1 MGLIKKLIGNEI
13 SGAVSSVTSQLG
25 NFFGGAPGYSS
36 GAEGLMYPLELR
48 NQADRPCIEFT
59 AYDTSSGDVQLKTIW
74 FPCPA
79 GIEINDQA
87 TYNTIDLG
95 ALGGALNTAFEA
107 AGGAGNVV
115 DKASG
120 VGKSLVNQVK
130 SARAGEVTALAA
142 MALPGYGDKLQ
153 FKAKTILNPNTN
165 TNFTGNSI
173 RNFNF
178 AFKMIARSE
187 QEAREIQRIHRTFRK
202 YTYADSN
209 GNQQNLTLRYPPVW
223 RIRFLD
229 GQKNENTY
237 IPKIFSCYLQNVT
250 STFNSTSPTFH
261 TDGSPLEVDITLG
274 YQETRVLTRF
284 DIETMGDD
292 ENRGIG
298 ADGLASEQGTSEADL
313 ARLSEQEAIWQTANA
328 SNDSNQTTPPAN

>member
-1 MGLIKKLIGNEI
+1 MIGQIKKLIGKEI
-13 SGAVSSVTSQLG
+13 SGAVDSITSQLG
-25 NFFGGAPGYSS
+25 LNNFAGYNS

-48 NQADRPCIEFT
+48 NQTNRPCIEFT

-87 TYNTIDLG
+87 SYNTIDLG
-95 ALGGALNTAFEA
+95 ALGGALNTALEA
-107 AGGAGNVV
+107 AKGTEGIGG
-115 DKASG
+115 KASA
-120 VGKSLVNQVK
+120 VGKSLINQVK
-130 SARAGEVTALAA
+130 SARAGEISALAG

-165 TNFTGNSI
+165 TTFTGNNI
-173 RNFNF
+173 RSFSF
-178 AFKMIARSE
+178 SFKMIARSE
-187 QEAREIQRIHRTFRK
+187 AEAKEIQRIHKTFRK
-202 YTYADSN
+202 YAYADSN

-229 GQKNENTY
+229 GQKNENKY
-237 IPKIFSCYLQNVT
+237 IPKIYSCYLQGVT

-261 TDGSPLEVDITLG
+261 TDGSPLEVDVNISF
-274 YQETRVLTRF
+274 QETRVLTRF

-298 ADGLASEQGTSEADL
+298 SDGLATEQNTSEADL
-313 ARLSEQEAIWQTANA
+313 ARLNEQVAIWETANK
-328 SNDSNQTTPPAN
+328 SNESN

>member
-1 MGLIKKLIGNEI
+1 MIGQIKKLIGKEI
-13 SGAVSSVTSQLG
+13 SGAVDSITSQLG
-25 NFFGGAPGYSS
+25 LNNFAGYNS

-48 NQADRPCIEFT
+48 NQTNRPCIEFT

-87 TYNTIDLG
+87 SYNTIDLG
-95 ALGGALNTAFEA
+95 ALGGALNAAMEA
-107 AGGAGNVV
+107 AKGTEGIGG
-115 DKASG
+115 KASA
-120 VGKSLVNQVK
+120 VGKSLINQVK
-130 SARAGEVTALAA
+130 SARAGEISALAG

-165 TNFTGNSI
+165 TTFTGNNI
-173 RNFNF
+173 RSFSF
-178 AFKMIARSE
+178 SFKMIARSE
-187 QEAREIQRIHRTFRK
+187 AEAKEIQRIHKTFRK

-229 GQKNENTY
+229 GQKNENKY
-237 IPKIFSCYLQNVT
+237 IPKIYSCYLQGVT

-261 TDGSPLEVDITLG
+261 TDGSPLEVDVNISF
-274 YQETRVLTRF
+274 QETRVLTRF

-298 ADGLASEQGTSEADL
+298 SDGLATEQNTSEADL
-313 ARLSEQEAIWQTANA
+313 ARLNEQVAIWETANK
-328 SNDSNQTTPPAN
+328 SNESN

>member
-1 MGLIKKLIGNEI
+1 MIGQIKNLIGNEI
-13 SGAVSSVTSQLG
+13 SGAVDSITSQLG
-25 NFFGGAPGYSS
+25 LNNFAGYNS

-48 NQADRPCIEFT
+48 NQTNRPCIEFT

-87 TYNTIDLG
+87 SYNTIDLG
-95 ALGGALNTAFEA
+95 ALGGALNAAIEA
-107 AGGAGNVV
+107 AKAGDGIKGALSN
-115 DKASG
+115 A
-120 VGKSLVNQVK
+120 GKSLINQVK
-130 SARAGEVTALAA
+130 AARAGEIAAIAA

-165 TNFTGNSI
+165 TTFTGNTVRS
-173 RNFNF
+173 FNF
-178 AFKMIARSE
+178 SFKMIARSE
-187 QEAREIQRIHRTFRK
+187 AEAKEIQRIHKTFRK

-229 GQKNENTY
+229 GQKNENKY
-237 IPKIFSCYLQNVT
+237 IPKIYSCYLQGIT

-261 TDGSPLEVDITLG
+261 TDGSPLEVDVNISF
-274 YQETRVLTRF
+274 QETRVLTRF

-298 ADGLASEQGTSEADL
+298 SDGLATEQNASEADL
-313 ARLSEQEAIWQTANA
+313 ARLNEQEAIWEKANA
-328 SNDSNQTTPPAN
+328 SNESN

>member
-1 MGLIKKLIGNEI
+1 MIGKIKKLIGNEI
-13 SGAVSSVTSQLG
+13 SGAVSSITDQLG
-25 NFFGGAPGYSS
+25 FGLRGGYDS

-48 NQADRPCIEFT
+48 SQSQRPCIEFT

-79 GIEINDQA
+79 GIEISDQA

-95 ALGGALNTAFEA
+95 ALGGALNQAIEAGKSA
-107 AGGAGNVV
+107 AGGAKGKF
-115 DKASG
+115 KAGSNALLG
-120 VGKSLVNQVK
+120 QVK
-130 SARAGEVTALAA
+130 DARAGEIAAIAA

-165 TNFTGNSI
+165 TTFSGNSV
-173 RNFNF
+173 RSFTF

-187 QEAREIQRIHRTFRK
+187 SEAKEIQKIHQTFRK

-229 GQKNENTY
+229 GQKNENKY
-237 IPKIFSCYLQNVT
+237 IPKIYSCYLQGVQ
-250 STFNSTSPTFH
+250 SSFNSTAPVFH
-261 TDGSPLEVDITLG
+261 TDGSPLEVDVSISF
-274 YQETRVLTRF
+274 QETRALTRF
-284 DIETMGDD
+284 DIETLGSDA
-292 ENRGIG
+292 NRGIG
-298 ADGLASEQGTSEADL
+298 ADGLATEQGTSDADL
-313 ARLSEQEAIWQTANA
+313 ARLSEQEAVWETVNK
-328 SNDSNQTTPPAN
+328 SNESD

>member
-1 MGLIKKLIGNEI
+1 MIGQIKNLIGNEI
-13 SGAVSSVTSQLG
+13 SGAVDSITSQLG
-25 NFFGGAPGYSS
+25 LNNFGGYDS

-48 NQADRPCIEFT
+48 NQTSRPCIEFT

-95 ALGGALNTAFEA
+95 ALGGALNTALAA
-107 AGGAGNVV
+107 AGGAEGIGG
-115 DKASG
+115 KASAA
-120 VGKSLVNQVK
+120 GKSLIDQVK
-130 SARAGEVTALAA
+130 SARGGEIAALAA

-165 TNFTGNSI
+165 TNFTGNAVRS
-173 RNFNF
+173 FNF

-187 QEAREIQRIHRTFRK
+187 AEAKEIQRIHKTFRK

-261 TDGSPLEVDITLG
+261 TDGSPLEVDVTLS

-284 DIETMGDD
+284 DIENMGQD

-298 ADGLASEQGTSEADL
+298 SDGLATEQGTSEADL
-313 ARLSEQEAIWQTANA
+313 ARLNEQVAVWQTVNA
-328 SNDSNQTTPPAN
+328 SNESK

>member
-1 MGLIKKLIGNEI
+1 MIGQIKNLIGNEI
-13 SGAVSSVTSQLG
+13 SGAVDSITSQLG
-25 NFFGGAPGYSS
+25 LNNFAGYNS

-48 NQADRPCIEFT
+48 NQTNRPCIEFT

-79 GIEINDQA
+79 GIAINDQA
-87 TYNTIDLG
+87 SYNTIDLG
-95 ALGGALNTAFEA
+95 ALGGALNAAIEA
-107 AGGAGNVV
+107 AKAGDGIKGALSN
-115 DKASG
+115 A
-120 VGKSLVNQVK
+120 GKSLINQVK
-130 SARAGEVTALAA
+130 AARAGEIAAVAA

-165 TNFTGNSI
+165 TTFTGNTVRS
-173 RNFNF
+173 FNF
-178 AFKMIARSE
+178 SFKMIARSE
-187 QEAREIQRIHRTFRK
+187 AEAKEIQRIHKTFRK

-229 GQKNENTY
+229 GQKNENKY
-237 IPKIFSCYLQNVT
+237 IPKIYSCYLQGIT

-261 TDGSPLEVDITLG
+261 TDGSPLEVDVNISF
-274 YQETRVLTRF
+274 QETRVLTRF

-298 ADGLASEQGTSEADL
+298 SDGLATEQNASEADL
-313 ARLSEQEAIWQTANA
+313 ARLNEQEAIWQTANK
-328 SNDSNQTTPPAN
+328 SNESN

>member
-1 MGLIKKLIGNEI
+1 MAIGQIKSLIRNEI
-13 SGAVSSVTSQLG
+13 TGAVNSIVDQLG
-25 NFFGGAPGYSS
+25 FGLRGGYNS

-48 NQADRPCIEFT
+48 SQADRPCIEFT

-95 ALGGALNTAFEA
+95 ALGGALNSAMEA
-107 AGGAGNVV
+107 AGGADTLRG
-115 DKASG
+115 A
-120 VGKSLVNQVK
+120 VGATANNLVNQVK
-130 SARAGEVTALAA
+130 SARAGEITALAA

-165 TNFTGNSI
+165 TNFTGNAI
-173 RNFNF
+173 RSFNF
-178 AFKMIARSE
+178 TFKMIARSE
-187 QEAREIQRIHRTFRK
+187 QEAKQIQQIHKTFRK

-229 GQKNENTY
+229 GQKNENKY
-237 IPKIFSCYLQNVT
+237 IPKIYSCYLQNCT
-250 STFNSTSPTFH
+250 STFNSQGATFH
-261 TDGSPLEVDITLG
+261 TDGSPLEVDITLS

-284 DIETMGDD
+284 DIETLGDD

-298 ADGLASEQGTSEADL
+298 SDGLATEQGTSEQDL
-313 ARLSEQEAIWQTANA
+313 ARLADQEAIWEQ
-328 SNDSNQTTPPAN
+328 SNESNSSD

>member
-1 MGLIKKLIGNEI
+1 MAIGQIKSLIKNEI
-13 SGAVSSVTSQLG
+13 TGAVNSIVDQLG
-25 NFFGGAPGYSS
+25 FGLRGGYNS

-48 NQADRPCIEFT
+48 SQADRPCIEFT

-95 ALGGALNTAFEA
+95 ALGGALNSAMEA
-107 AGGAGNVV
+107 AGGADTLRG
-115 DKASG
+115 A
-120 VGKSLVNQVK
+120 VGATANNLVNQVK
-130 SARAGEVTALAA
+130 SARAGEITALAA

-153 FKAKTILNPNTN
+153 FKAKTI
-165 TNFTGNSI
+165 
-173 RNFNF
+173 
-178 AFKMIARSE
+178 
-187 QEAREIQRIHRTFRK
+187 QQIHKTFRK

-229 GQKNENTY
+229 GQKNENKY
-237 IPKIFSCYLQNVT
+237 IPKIYSCYLQNCT
-250 STFNSTSPTFH
+250 STFNSQGATFH
-261 TDGSPLEVDITLG
+261 TDGSPLEVDITLS

-284 DIETMGDD
+284 DIETLGDD

-298 ADGLASEQGTSEADL
+298 SDGLATEQGTSEQDL
-313 ARLSEQEAIWQTANA
+313 ARLSDQEAVWEQANN
-328 SNDSNQTTPPAN
+328 SNSSD

>member
-1 MGLIKKLIGNEI
+1 MIGKITKLIGNEI
-13 SGAVSSVTSQLG
+13 SGAVSSITDQLG
-25 NFFGGAPGYSS
+25 FGLRGGYDS

-48 NQADRPCIEFT
+48 GQADRPCIEFT

-74 FPCPA
+74 FPCPS
-79 GIEINDQA
+79 GIEISDQA

-95 ALGGALNTAFEA
+95 ALGGALNQAVKA
-107 AGGAGNVV
+107 AATTDGAMN
-115 DKASG
+115 KFK
-120 VGKSLVNQVK
+120 VGSNALLNQVK
-130 SARAGEVTALAA
+130 DARAGEIAAIAA

-165 TNFTGNSI
+165 TSFSGNSV
-173 RNFNF
+173 RSFTF

-187 QEAREIQRIHRTFRK
+187 SEAKEIQKIHKTFRK

-229 GQKNENTY
+229 GQKNENKY
-237 IPKIFSCYLQNVT
+237 IPKIYSCYLQGVQ
-250 STFNSTSPTFH
+250 SSFNSTAPVFH
-261 TDGSPLEVDITLG
+261 TDGSPLEVDVSISF
-274 YQETRVLTRF
+274 QETRALTRF
-284 DIETMGDD
+284 DIETLGDD

-298 ADGLASEQGTSEADL
+298 ADGLATEQGASDADL
-313 ARLSEQEAIWQTANA
+313 ARLNEQEAIWETVNK
-328 SNDSNQTTPPAN
+328 SNESKS

>member
-1 MGLIKKLIGNEI
+1 MIGQIKNLIGNEI
-13 SGAVSSVTSQLG
+13 SGAVDSFASQLG
-25 NFFGGAPGYSS
+25 LGNFAGYNS

-48 NQADRPCIEFT
+48 GQADRPCIEFT

-107 AGGAGNVV
+107 AGGATGLAG
-115 DKASG
+115 KASA
-120 VGKSLVNQVK
+120 VGKSMIDQIK
-130 SARAGEVTALAA
+130 SAKAGEITALAA

-165 TNFTGNSI
+165 TNFTGNTVRS
-173 RNFNF
+173 FNF
-178 AFKMIARSE
+178 GFKMIARSE
-187 QEAREIQRIHRTFRK
+187 QEAKEILRIHKTFRK

-229 GQKNENTY
+229 GQKNENKY

-261 TDGSPLEVDITLG
+261 TDGSPLEVDITLA
-274 YQETRVLTRF
+274 YQETRALTRF
-284 DIETMGDD
+284 DIENLGDD

-298 ADGLASEQGTSEADL
+298 SDGLATEQGTSEADL
-313 ARLSEQEAIWQTANA
+313 ARLNDQTRKAIWEKANA
-328 SNDSNQTTPPAN
+328 SNESK